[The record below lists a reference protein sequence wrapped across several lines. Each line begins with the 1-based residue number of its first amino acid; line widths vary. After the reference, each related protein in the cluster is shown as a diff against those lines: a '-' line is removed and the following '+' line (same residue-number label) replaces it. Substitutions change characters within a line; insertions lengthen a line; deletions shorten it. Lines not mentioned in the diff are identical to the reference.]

1 MRDIFIYYNILYII
15 LLVLIFIYIKK
26 ILNNSYNIEEF
37 EGTYQQD
44 DTNNPLDDTNNIL
57 DDTNNPLDDT
67 NKPVDEIDDEI
78 DEIFKPIIKEKGIR
92 RRKILTKI
100 EDNEREKY
108 NVDPENKTN
117 VDDIKLY
124 KSEYADKQKIIDE
137 IKKDFL

>member
-15 LLVLIFIYIKK
+15 LLILILIYIKK
-26 ILNNSYNIEEF
+26 VLNNCYNIEEF
-37 EGTYQQD
+37 EGTYQPD
-44 DTNNPLDDTNNIL
+44 DTNNPLDDANNPL

-67 NKPVDEIDDEI
+67 NKPVDEID
-78 DEIFKPIIKEKGIR
+78 EIFKPIIKERGTRGIR
-92 RRKILTKI
+92 GRKILSKI

-137 IKKDFL
+137 IKNDFV